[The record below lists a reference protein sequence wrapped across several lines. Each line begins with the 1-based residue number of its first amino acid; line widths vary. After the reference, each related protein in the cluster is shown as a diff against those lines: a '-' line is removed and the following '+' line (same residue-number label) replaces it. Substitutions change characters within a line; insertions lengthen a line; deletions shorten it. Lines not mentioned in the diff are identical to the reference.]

1 MRTEANDQSRPTESG
16 CEQTAN
22 LAAQLRTLIG
32 QLKQRCLDAESRVA
46 VLQQTV
52 ERQQAQIASL
62 EEANATLEQ
71 KYQHLQTGL
80 DATGDN
86 PEALARLKAQYLA
99 MVSELDDCI
108 ATLQHG

>member
-1 MRTEANDQSRPTESG
+1 MRIEANDQGRPTDSG
-16 CEQTAN
+16 REQVTS

-32 QLKQRCLDAESRVA
+32 QLKQRCLDAESQVA
-46 VLQQTV
+46 ALQQTV
-52 ERQQAQIASL
+52 AQQQAHITLL

-71 KYQHLQTGL
+71 KYQHLQIGL

-86 PEALARLKAQYLA
+86 TEALVQLKAQYLA

-108 ATLQHG
+108 ATLQQG